1 MDEALLLPLLL
12 TLLLGLLLGTLGGWL
27 WARMKLFHGF
37 VSKSE
42 LEQQYIAKGLYAQL
56 QERSDVMAA
65 DLNEKEVEIR
75 TLGNRLAA
83 QEQSL
88 LHLEDQLHNRQQLEE
103 QSKNVFENLANRLLE
118 EKGTKFSLQHQEQLG
133 QLLLPLR
140 EKIKDFEE
148 QIEKRFLEETK
159 DRISLK
165 KEIEHLRE
173 LNQQLSQDA
182 NNLAGALKGNSKTQ
196 GDWGEIQLE
205 LLLEKAGLVK
215 GIHFVAQ
222 PTYTDADGQ
231 LKRPDFVIHLP
242 QEKHLVI
249 DSKVSLRD
257 YDRFYEAQ
265 DDLSRQAHLKSH
277 VESLRRHVKN
287 LSSKNYQLLYQ
298 INSPDYL
305 LLFVPIEPAF
315 TLAVQHDQRLF
326 LDALDQNIVLVSAST
341 LLATMRTVAYL
352 WKQEKQKNNVLEIA
366 RQSGMLYDKFC
377 NFVTDLREVGTRLDQ
392 AQLAYGHAM
401 NKLIDSRKYG
411 DTLVGRAQKIRNLGA
426 KASKK
431 LPPDLLRAH
440 LEEEE

>member
-1 MDEALLLPLLL
+1 MSEALLLPILL
-12 TLLLGLLLGTLGGWL
+12 TLLLGLLLGALGGWL
-27 WARMKLFHGF
+27 WARTRLFNGF
-37 VSKSE
+37 TSKAD
-42 LEQQYIAKGLYAQL
+42 LEQQYVAKGLYTQL
-56 QERSDVMAA
+56 QERADVMAA

-133 QLLLPLR
+133 QLLFPLR

-182 NNLAGALKGNSKTQ
+182 NNLAGALKGSSKTQ
-196 GDWGEIQLE
+196 GDWGEMQLE
-205 LLLEKAGLVK
+205 MLLEKAGLVK

-222 PTYTDADGQ
+222 PSYTDADGQ

-249 DSKVSLRD
+249 DAKVSLSD
-257 YDRFYEAQ
+257 YNRFYEAQ
-265 DDLSRQAHLKSH
+265 DDLSRQVYLKNH

-315 TLAVQHDQRLF
+315 TLAVQHDQSLF
-326 LDALDQNIVLVSAST
+326 LDALDENIVLVSAST

-411 DTLVGRAQKIRNLGA
+411 DTLVGRAQKIKNLGA
-426 KASKK
+426 KASKN

-440 LEEEE
+440 LDEEE